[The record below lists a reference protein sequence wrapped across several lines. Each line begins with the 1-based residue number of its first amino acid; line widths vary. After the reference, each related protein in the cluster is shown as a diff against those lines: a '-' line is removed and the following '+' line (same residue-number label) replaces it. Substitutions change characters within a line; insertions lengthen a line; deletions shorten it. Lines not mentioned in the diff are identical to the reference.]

1 MKHLSLNNLGVQ
13 ELDSREMGEVD
24 GGFIPIVVLG
34 ISFSAKAV
42 AGWVGGCFL
51 AGVAIGASVAAVEH
65 SKE

>member
-1 MKHLSLNNLGVQ
+1 MNRGLFCGKTAFYVIIFTPGLLGVSGMQ
-13 ELDSREMGEVD
+13 
-24 GGFIPIVVLG
+24 
-34 ISFSAKAV
+34 AKAV